1 MRSGIGSCGAVLL
14 AAATAASA
22 WDGSAIETSGASDRA
37 RILAVAPA
45 ADGSRW
51 LQAQVGAAVVLA
63 RTDGDR
69 ARVAAWPGDRDGIV
83 AALPDG
89 GVATGAS
96 GDFVEPFCRIR
107 RWDAAGSLRWTQIL
121 DEPNCLEIAA
131 DGGGNLW
138 VRNGDRGSFVV
149 ALGVDGAFRS
159 TVASIE
165 PIDLSGDRFAADPL
179 AAGAYRVGRRRGDD
193 NAPTAGIV
201 ARQSATGETL
211 WRYELSAPRS
221 VRFDAVAT
229 DIAGRVVAAGRIAT
243 AVDDEHDGVV
253 VGLDRTGRERWRAT
267 IAGARLLEIHDVV
280 VDGDSGA
287 YVATEEP
294 VDQVVRLVVRRVGA
308 DGNVAWRFVAARP
321 ASGSSP
327 GLVPT
332 RIPALLATGGDGVWV
347 HEARSVGEAPPT
359 FALRRLGRDG
369 AEAATLALPP
379 GQRVR
384 TIASRGDGS
393 LEMVVEDA
401 ALPTTDPA
409 RYRALRVSPSAQ
421 AADLLPPIVA
431 ETAPGG
437 IVAQQL
443 RAGEPAFVL
452 TQDVILGRHRLSRFE
467 ADGTRRWQATGDGA
481 WQPGGVTL
489 DATATRTCVSG
500 QQFALPSG
508 TYRAIV
514 ECRAVADGALL
525 WRREILSDAEA
536 FVAVTHRTLADGGV
550 VVLAA
555 GSRAAVR
562 VRLDAAGNELAR
574 AAPAV
579 PLAVVAGRFGAD
591 GSLALLSSEPGGR
604 PGRRLSM
611 LDAQGVARFVLDP
624 DALGLPGL
632 GARNLQPAP
641 DGRLLVGATSG
652 TATGSDAVLTQFE
665 ADGRVAWT
673 QRIPDATADD
683 LAVLRAGNAL
693 YASLAGPT
701 STFGGVNA
709 RVVPADLVALDAASG
724 ALRWRRDLASALFRF
739 PRLSLAPDGASLLV
753 STSRRGR
760 IHLSTFAASD
770 GRVVRERVEPCGSTD
785 CTAFAVAVDADGSA
799 RVLAS
804 TTDLAL
810 GPRPRIYRLRNATTQ
825 IAPAAVTQAGIEG
838 AWFSPATSG
847 QGVTLGFDPG
857 SGTLFGAWFTHA
869 PIDREL
875 PYGRNAPEALRWFTL
890 QGNPPAGATTAE
902 LGLFS
907 VSGGRFASPPALG
920 VERIGSARFVLEDCG
935 RASLHYAF
943 EGGEAAGR
951 ADLIGL
957 VRASPGTAPCNA
969 PGGSVPQP
977 AVAARDGFDLRQSGA
992 WFDPATAGQG
1002 LYFVVL
1008 PRSDAQAGLLFGAW
1022 FTFDPA
1028 GAADDP
1034 TAQHWFTLQGDL
1046 ASARDGTVVVPLL
1059 RTIGGS
1065 LDRESTTNTQRV
1077 GEATLRFEGCE
1088 RASLEYRFD
1097 ASDVAL
1103 PFGGRRGVVAL
1114 QRATPCTPR

>member
-1 MRSGIGSCGAVLL
+1 MRSGSGWCGTVLL
-14 AAATAASA
+14 AAGTAASA
-22 WDGSAIETSGASDRA
+22 WDGSAIETSGTTDRA

-51 LQAQVGAAVVLA
+51 LQAQVGAAIVLA
-63 RTDGDR
+63 RVDGDR

-107 RWDAAGSLRWTQIL
+107 RWDAGGGLRWTQTL

-138 VRNGDRGSFVV
+138 VRNGDRGSGVL
-149 ALGVDGAFRS
+149 ALGVDGALRS

-165 PIDLSGDRFAADPL
+165 PIDLSGARFAADPL

-193 NAPTAGIV
+193 GAPTEGIV
-201 ARQSATGETL
+201 IKQSATGETL
-211 WRYELSAPRS
+211 WRYTLAAPRS
-221 VRFDAVAT
+221 ARFDAVAT
-229 DIAGRVVAAGRIAT
+229 DAAGRAVAAGRIET
-243 AVDDEHDGVV
+243 AVDGQHDLVV
-253 VGLDRTGRERWRAT
+253 VGLDREGRERWRAS
-267 IAGARLLEIHDVV
+267 IVDARVQEIRDVV
-280 VDGDSGA
+280 VDGDTGA

-294 VDQVVRLVVRRVGA
+294 VEQAVRLVVRRIGS
-308 DGNVAWRFVAARP
+308 DGSVAWRFVAARP
-321 ASGSSP
+321 ASESGP

-332 RIPALLATGGDGVWV
+332 RIPALLAAGGDGVWV
-347 HEARSVGEAPPT
+347 HEARSVGEAPTT
-359 FALRRLGRDG
+359 FALRRLSRAG
-369 AEAATLALPP
+369 AEAATLALPA

-401 ALPTTDPA
+401 SLPTTDPA
-409 RYRALRVSPSAQ
+409 RYRAQRVSPSAQ
-421 AADLLPPIVA
+421 ASDLLPPIVA

-437 IVAQQL
+437 LVAQQV
-443 RAGEPAFVL
+443 RSDEPAVVL
-452 TQDVILGRHRLSRFE
+452 TQDAILRRHVVSRFE
-467 ADGTRRWQATGDGA
+467 ADGARRWQVAGDGA
-481 WQPGGVTL
+481 WESGGATL

-500 QQFALPSG
+500 QQFAAPDG
-508 TYRAIV
+508 PFRAIL
-514 ECRAVADGALL
+514 ECRAAANGALL
-525 WRREILSDAEA
+525 WRREIQTDAEA
-536 FVAVTHRTLADGGV
+536 FVTVTHRTLADGGV
-550 VVLAA
+550 VVLAV
-555 GSRAAVR
+555 GTRAAVR

-579 PLAVVAGRFGAD
+579 PLTVVGGRFAAD
-591 GSLALLSSEPGGR
+591 GSLALLSSEPAGR

-632 GARNLQPAP
+632 GLRNLQPAP
-641 DGRLLVGATSG
+641 DGRLLVGATRA
-652 TATGSDAVLTQFE
+652 TAAGSDAMLMQFE
-665 ADGRVAWT
+665 SDGRVAWT
-673 QRIPDATADD
+673 QRIPEATADD
-683 LAVLRAGNAL
+683 FAVLRAGNAL

-701 STFGGVNA
+701 ATFGGVDA

-739 PRLSLAPDGASLLV
+739 PRLALAPDGASLLV

-760 IHLSTFAASD
+760 IHLSAFATSD
-770 GRVVRERVEPCGSTD
+770 GRLVRERVEPCGSTD
-785 CTAFAVAVDADGSA
+785 CTAFAVAVDADGGA

-810 GPRPRIYRLRNATTQ
+810 GPRPRIYRLRNATTP
-825 IAPAAVTQAGIEG
+825 IAPAAATQSGIDG

-847 QGVTLGFDPG
+847 QGVAMGFDPS
-857 SGTLFGAWFTHA
+857 SGTVFGAWFSHA
-869 PIDREL
+869 AAGREL
-875 PYGRNAPEALRWFTL
+875 PYSRNAPEALRWFTL
-890 QGNPPAGATTAE
+890 QGSPPAGATTAD

-907 VSGGRFASPPALG
+907 VAGGRFASPPALG
-920 VERIGSARFVLEDCG
+920 VERVGSARFVLEDCG
-935 RASLHYAF
+935 RASLQYAF
-943 EGGEAAGR
+943 ESGEAAGR
-951 ADLIGL
+951 ADVIGL
-957 VRASPGTAPCNA
+957 VRASPALAPCNA

-977 AVAARDGFDLRQSGA
+977 AVVARDGFDLRQTGA

-1002 LYFVVL
+1002 LYIGVL

-1034 TAQHWFTLQGDL
+1034 TAQHWFSFQGDL
-1046 ASARDGTVVVPLL
+1046 SSARDGTVVVPLL
-1059 RTIGGS
+1059 RTIGGT
-1065 LDRESTTNTQRV
+1065 LDRDPTANTQRV

-1088 RASLEYRFD
+1088 RASFEYRFD

-1103 PFGGRRGVVAL
+1103 PYAGRRGVVSL